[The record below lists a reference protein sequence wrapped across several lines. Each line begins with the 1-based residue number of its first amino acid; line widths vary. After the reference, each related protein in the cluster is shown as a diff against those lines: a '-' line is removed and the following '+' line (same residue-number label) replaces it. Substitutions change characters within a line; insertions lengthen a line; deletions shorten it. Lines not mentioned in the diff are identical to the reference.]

1 MPLSA
6 TPSNTIPLH
15 VVYVTADSS
24 EYKGDITTFCE
35 EHGIRFTSRLF
46 DSDKYRDDRYEIG
59 RLPALHI
66 YTEKIYQTT
75 VYMNESPV
83 ECIEACLYE
92 YEEKERKRAERAKW
106 WRNQLKKYTSFIKR
120 MPLST
125 KTEIVETPVAYENP
139 MH

>member
-1 MPLSA
+1 MLSI

-35 EHGIRFTSRLF
+35 KHGIRFTSRLF
-46 DSDKYRDDRYEIG
+46 DSDKYSHDRYEIG

-66 YTEKIYQTT
+66 YTEKILQMT

-83 ECIEACLYE
+83 ECIEACLHE
-92 YEEKERKRAERAKW
+92 YEEKERKRAERMKW

-120 MPLST
+120 MPKSE
-125 KTEIVETPVAYENP
+125 TEIVETPVIYENP